1 MRGKQPL
8 SFAMAQQ
15 NLTRRMTATF
25 GKWFAATRAVKLS
38 IWVSGLFLI
47 AFALPWF
54 VYAWLTLSER
64 AAVLQRAERD
74 RAALTAAYGEDTAS
88 QIVGVT
94 SLSPE
99 LVLTGWR
106 FQTKAGFVAL
116 VLRSL
121 FVLLIGLF
129 LVEQLRRR
137 ELLEAELVKAKE
149 AAEAANR
156 AKSAFLANM
165 SHELRTPLNAILGF
179 SEIIK
184 SSHFGPASE
193 RYPVYAGDI
202 FTSGKHL
209 LALINDILN
218 LSKLEAG
225 QMALDEAELDVQA
238 VIDASAKFVE
248 TQARKAG
255 LHLTVHVADE
265 LPWVWAD
272 ERRLQQVLIN
282 LLSNAVKFTPRG
294 GQIRI
299 SATASDDGLAIAIND
314 TGIGMSPQDIPKA
327 LAPFGQI
334 ESAVSRKH
342 EGTGLGLPL
351 AKQLAELHGGSFA
364 IESAVGTG
372 TTVTIVLPPE
382 RLITPTEPA
391 LAAPRGQLKIPAG

>member
-1 MRGKQPL
+1 
-8 SFAMAQQ
+8 
-15 NLTRRMTATF
+15 
-25 GKWFAATRAVKLS
+25 V
-38 IWVSGLFLI
+38 
-47 AFALPWF
+47 
-54 VYAWLTLSER
+54 
-64 AAVLQRAERD
+64 
-74 RAALTAAYGEDTAS
+74 
-88 QIVGVT
+88 
-94 SLSPE
+94 
-99 LVLTGWR
+99 
-106 FQTKAGFVAL
+106 
-116 VLRSL
+116 
-121 FVLLIGLF
+121 F

-137 ELLEAELVKAKE
+137 EMLEAELVKAKE
-149 AAEAANR
+149 AAEVANR

-184 SSHFGPASE
+184 SSHFGPVSE

-202 FTSGKHL
+202 FTSGKYL

-225 QMALDEAELDVQA
+225 QMALDETELDVQA
-238 VIDASAKFVE
+238 IIDASAKFVE

-255 LHLTVHVADE
+255 VYLTVNVAGE

-294 GQIRI
+294 GRICI
-299 SATASDDGLAIAIND
+299 SAGVSDNGLAIAVSD
-314 TGIGMSPQDIPKA
+314 TGIGMSPADIPKA

-364 IESAVGTG
+364 IESAVGAG
-372 TTVTIVLPPE
+372 TTVTILLPPE
-382 RLITPTEPA
+382 RMITAVEPA
-391 LAAPRGQLKIPAG
+391 PMVPAGQLKVQIS

>member
-1 MRGKQPL
+1 VH
-8 SFAMAQQ
+8 
-15 NLTRRMTATF
+15 NVIEHLTTTFRKWTA
-25 GKWFAATRAVKLS
+25 RARTVKLS
-38 IWVSGLFLI
+38 TWLTGLFVI
-47 AFALPWF
+47 AFVLPWF
-54 VYAWLTLSER
+54 VYGWMTLNER
-64 AAVLQRAERD
+64 ADVLRRLD
-74 RAALTAAYGEDTAS
+74 HDVAALTATYGKSTANEVAAVASLTPERALED
-88 QIVGVT
+88 
-94 SLSPE
+94 
-99 LVLTGWR
+99 WR
-106 FQTKAGFVAL
+106 THAKTGFVAL

-121 FVLLIGLF
+121 FVILVGLF

-137 ELLEAELVKAKE
+137 ELAEAELVRAKE

-184 SSHFGPASE
+184 SGHFGPASE

-202 FTSGKHL
+202 FSSGKHL

-225 QMALDEAELDVQA
+225 QMALDETEIDVHTL
-238 VIDASAKFVE
+238 IDASIKFVE
-248 TQARKAG
+248 MQARRAG
-255 LHLTVHVADE
+255 VQLSIDVAND
-265 LPWVWAD
+265 LPWLWGD
-272 ERRLQQVLIN
+272 ERRLQQALIN

-299 SATASDDGLAIAIND
+299 CASVCGEGMTLRVHD
-314 TGIGMSPQDIPKA
+314 TGIGIAPQDIPKA

-334 ESAVSRKH
+334 DSALGRKY

-351 AKQLAELHGGSFA
+351 AKQLAELHGGSLS
-364 IESAVGTG
+364 IDSAVGFG

-382 RLITPTEPA
+382 RLITAPDIA
-391 LAAPRGQLKIPAG
+391 AAAPLSLVTAVN

>member
-1 MRGKQPL
+1 
-8 SFAMAQQ
+8 
-15 NLTRRMTATF
+15 
-25 GKWFAATRAVKLS
+25 
-38 IWVSGLFLI
+38 
-47 AFALPWF
+47 
-54 VYAWLTLSER
+54 
-64 AAVLQRAERD
+64 
-74 RAALTAAYGEDTAS
+74 
-88 QIVGVT
+88 
-94 SLSPE
+94 
-99 LVLTGWR
+99 
-106 FQTKAGFVAL
+106 
-116 VLRSL
+116 
-121 FVLLIGLF
+121 
-129 LVEQLRRR
+129 
-137 ELLEAELVKAKE
+137 
-149 AAEAANR
+149 
-156 AKSAFLANM
+156 
-165 SHELRTPLNAILGF
+165 
-179 SEIIK
+179 
-184 SSHFGPASE
+184 
-193 RYPVYAGDI
+193 
-202 FTSGKHL
+202 
-209 LALINDILN
+209 
-218 LSKLEAG
+218 
-225 QMALDEAELDVQA
+225 MALDEAELDVQA

-255 LHLTVHVADE
+255 LHLTVHAADE

-391 LAAPRGQLKIPAG
+391 LAAPRGQLKIPAV